1 MKIAVVGSGI
11 SGLSAAYHLSKKYHV
26 DLFEKEDRFGG
37 HSYTYDLEE
46 KLNNKKISV
55 DLGFIVFNELT
66 YPNLI
71 DFFKQLKVP
80 YEKSDMSF
88 SVSVKDSEIEYGG
101 KGFNALFAKKNNL
114 FNLNFIKM
122 IYEIISFYKT
132 APILLKKDIKNL
144 TLGNYLDNS
153 KLSKYFI
160 NYHIIPMV
168 AAIWSMPFL
177 KAREIPLELFLNF
190 FNNHGLFKL
199 KNRPQWYTVKNRS
212 RTYVSKVLE
221 KINGDY
227 LKNYKIKKIVRNE
240 HNVRLF
246 MESSGDYRDYDHVIL
261 SCHADQSLNLI
272 EKPTIQEK
280 EILKE
285 FTYVS
290 NTGYLH
296 TDNNLMPNKKNA
308 WSSWNSISKKDL
320 TQTCVTYWLNKL
332 QNLETKEN
340 YFLTLNP
347 ICEIKKNTI
356 IKKINFT
363 HPYLNIKTFE
373 MQKRLNSLQGK
384 KRTWFSGSYFGYGF
398 HEDGLKSSLE
408 MLKQFEG
415 KDGDMHIQGHSYAS
429 KI

>member
-1 MKIAVVGSGI
+1 MKIAVIGSGI
-11 SGLSAAYHLSKKYHV
+11 SGLSAAYHLSKRYHV
-26 DLFEKEDRFGG
+26 DLFEKNDHFGG
-37 HSYTYDLEE
+37 HSYTYDIKE
-46 KLNNKKISV
+46 NNRKIPT

-71 DFFKQLKVP
+71 NFFKELKVP

-88 SVSVKDSEIEYGG
+88 SVSVKDSTIEYGG
-101 KGFNALFAKKNNL
+101 TGFNALFARKNNL
-114 FNLNFIKM
+114 FNFNFIKM
-122 IYEIISFYKT
+122 IYEIVSFYKT
-132 APILLKKDIKNL
+132 APVLLKKDLKNL
-144 TLGNYLDNS
+144 TLGNYLDSS

-168 AAIWSMPFL
+168 AAIWSMPFS
-177 KAREIPLELFLNF
+177 KARDIPLELFLNF

-199 KNRPQWYTVKNRS
+199 KNRPQWYTVANRS

-227 LKNYKIKKIVRNE
+227 LKNSKITKISRSE

-246 MESSGDYRDYDHVIL
+246 FETSGDYRDYDHVVL
-261 SCHADQSLNLI
+261 SCHADESLKLI
-272 EKPTIQEK
+272 EKPSLDEE

-285 FTYVS
+285 FTYIN
-290 NTGYLH
+290 NTAYLH
-296 TDNNLMPNKKNA
+296 TDINLMPNKKHA
-308 WSSWNSISKKDL
+308 WSSWNSISAKDL
-320 TQTCVTYWLNKL
+320 TKTCVTYWLNKL

-347 ICEIKKNTI
+347 ICDIKKSKI
-356 IKKINFT
+356 VKKINFT
-363 HPYLNIKTFE
+363 HPYLNIKSFQ
-373 MQKRLNSLQGK
+373 MQKRLNALQGK
-384 KRTWFSGSYFGYGF
+384 KRIWFSGSYFGYGF
-398 HEDGLKSSLE
+398 HEDGLNSSLE

-415 KDGDMHIQGHSYAS
+415 KDGDLYIQGYSYAS